1 MKKLIALLVAVGM
14 FVALGSFAAT
24 TKKPSSQNKPATQTP
39 PAKESPPKVKELE
52 LKGKITKSQDPS
64 KDKQATYSIST
75 SQYGSLDLP
84 DGKNVKLDEFADKDV
99 VVKAKVE
106 LKEKSGSKSYKVKEI
121 ESVKAADDKATPA
134 DAKAAPKTTK

>member
-24 TKKPSSQNKPATQTP
+24 TKKPATQTP
-39 PAKESPPKVKELE
+39 PAKESPPKVKDLE

-64 KDKQATYSIST
+64 NDKPPTYLIDAKE
-75 SQYGSLDLP
+75 YGSLVLP
-84 DGKNVKLDEFADKDV
+84 DGKNVKLDEFVDKDV

-106 LKEKSGSKSYKVKEI
+106 VKEKSGSKSYKVKEL
-121 ESVKAADDKATPA
+121 ESVKAADDKA
-134 DAKAAPKTTK
+134 APKTTK